1 MLEISTEKIYI
12 CCIVSFVM
20 RVDWVAISGIVIVL
34 LLLGGFLWGLPNYKV
49 YARELNG
56 KAQLKEAEWNKQIA
70 IEEAAALKESAKLI
84 AEAEVIRAQ
93 GIADANEIIAGSITD
108 EYIRYK
114 FVEGLNDGNTEVIY
128 VPTEA
133 NLPILEARG

>member
-20 RVDWVAISGIVIVL
+20 RVDWLAISGIVIVL

>member
-1 MLEISTEKIYI
+1 M
-12 CCIVSFVM
+12 
-20 RVDWVAISGIVIVL
+20 
-34 LLLGGFLWGLPNYKV
+34 
-49 YARELNG
+49 
-56 KAQLKEAEWNKQIA
+56 
-70 IEEAAALKESAKLI
+70 KESAKLKADAEVLRAKGI
-84 AEAEVIRAQ
+84 AE
-93 GIADANEIIAGSITD
+93 ANEIIAGSITE

>member
-1 MLEISTEKIYI
+1 MKTQSLSF
-12 CCIVSFVM
+12 IVSM
-20 RVDWVAISGIVIVL
+20 IVL
-34 LLLGGFLWGLPNYKV
+34 AIILIGALAWILPNYRV
-49 YARELNG
+49 YSLELRG
-56 KAQLKEAEWNKQIA
+56 K
-70 IEEAAALKESAKLI
+70 AALKEAQWNRQIAVQEATALKDSAALK
-84 AEAEVIRAQ
+84 ADAEVIRAK
-93 GIADANEIIAGSITD
+93 GIADANEIIAGSLTQ

>member
-1 MLEISTEKIYI
+1 
-12 CCIVSFVM
+12 M
-20 RVDWVAISGIVIVL
+20 RVDFVAIGGVVVVL
-34 LLLGGFLWGLPNYKV
+34 LLIFGALWAIPNYKV
-49 YARELNG
+49 YSRELNG
-56 KAQLKEAEWNKQIA
+56 KAQLREAEWNRQIA
-70 IEEAAALKESAKLI
+70 VQEAQAMKESAKLK

-93 GIADANEIIAGSITD
+93 GIADANEIIAGSITE